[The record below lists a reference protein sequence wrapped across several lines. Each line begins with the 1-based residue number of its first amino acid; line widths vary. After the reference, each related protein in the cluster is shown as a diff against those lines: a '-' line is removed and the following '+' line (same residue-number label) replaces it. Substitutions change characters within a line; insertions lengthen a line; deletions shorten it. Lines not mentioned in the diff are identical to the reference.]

1 MNETVTTLS
10 LENLHRRA
18 ERRGEPDWLRGARE
32 RAWRIFER
40 LDWPTR
46 KNEAW
51 RYTDLDPAWFGLEL
65 EEVRPAEL
73 RERDALPR
81 AVRERLAESDAEAA
95 LVFEDGRLV
104 YAHLPAELSAK
115 GVVLSDL
122 AGALERHGEHV
133 EGALYQAVTETSLQG
148 PEDKLAALNAALWGY
163 GAFVYVPA
171 GVTLEAPIGVFHYA
185 SRPGKLSLSR
195 TLIVLDDNAEATFIE
210 EYLSEAHAR
219 THVATGELL
228 LRPGARLRHAGVQT
242 WGAGVRHFHRQRA
255 LLEKD
260 AVLLDLAVNLG
271 GTLARTEVASE
282 LVGPGADSEMLGVY
296 FAGKDQ
302 HLDHYT
308 TQHHVSAQARSDV
321 YYKGAATANGRVVY
335 QGLIQLEPTAQK
347 TDAYQTNRN
356 LLLSREARAESVPQL
371 EIAANDVRCSH
382 GSSTAPVDEEQL
394 FYLATRGLP
403 RVQAQQLL
411 VAAFLEE
418 VLGRVPLEKLRHH
431 IAGIIEGR
439 LRDA

>member
-1 MNETVTTLS
+1 MEALKPSLTRRDVEHLS
-10 LENLHRRA
+10 KRL
-18 ERRGEPDWLRGARE
+18 GEPAWLREARLQ
-32 RAWRIFER
+32 AWSAFER
-40 LDWPTR
+40 LAWPTR

-51 RYTDLDPAWFGLEL
+51 RYTDLDPAWFALDL
-65 EEVRPAEL
+65 EETRPAEL
-73 RERDALPR
+73 RQRDELPR

-122 AGALERHGEHV
+122 AGALEDHGEHV
-133 EGALYQAVTETSLQG
+133 EGALYQAVTETGLQG

-185 SRPGKLSLSR
+185 ARPGKLSLSR
-195 TLIVLDDNAEATFIE
+195 TLIVLDDNAGATFIE
-210 EYLSEAHAR
+210 EYLSEELER
-219 THVATGELL
+219 THVAVGELL

-255 LLEKD
+255 LLERD

-271 GTLARTEVASE
+271 GSLARTEVASE

-296 FAGKDQ
+296 FAGRDQ

-321 YYKGAATANGRVVY
+321 YYKGAAAANGRVVY

-356 LLLSREARAESVPQL
+356 LLLSPQARAESVPQL

-394 FYLATRGLP
+394 FYLATRGIP

-418 VLGRVPLEKLRHH
+418 VLGRIPLEKLRLH
-431 IAGIIEGR
+431 IARIIEAR
-439 LRDA
+439 LAG